1 MHPPDPS
8 MHPLGDKKCTPLT
21 EMHPPK
27 SAKCTPSA
35 VSIKIYAQIQ
45 DKIEDTHEGYPLF
58 YFDIPERKGLEGI
71 NPTCRWQV
79 GGDGSTEP
87 NNSFRHRRKC
97 KRVPSGVLSN
107 NACKENGLQCHNI
120 RTGRLFGRITGL
132 AFSD

>member
-1 MHPPDPS
+1 MDRASDSGSEGWGFESLP
-8 MHPLGDKKCTPLT
+8 
-21 EMHPPK
+21 
-27 SAKCTPSA
+27 
-35 VSIKIYAQIQ
+35 VYQ